1 MVTVAV
7 LLQLL
12 ILAGALY
19 DTARLLKPAEGRRP
33 QRVRLRRRRT
43 TLETAERRLVA
54 QRLYGR
60 IDAATYR
67 ASMHALAAGRRAP
80 RPRRHA

>member
-12 ILAGALY
+12 ILVGALY
-19 DTARLLKPAEGRRP
+19 DTARLLTPTEGRRLS
-33 QRVRLRRRRT
+33 RVRIRRRRAA
-43 TLETAERRLVA
+43 LETAERRVVA
-54 QRLYGR
+54 RRLYGR

-67 ASMHALAAGRRAP
+67 ARMHALADGRRTPRPGRRA
-80 RPRRHA
+80 